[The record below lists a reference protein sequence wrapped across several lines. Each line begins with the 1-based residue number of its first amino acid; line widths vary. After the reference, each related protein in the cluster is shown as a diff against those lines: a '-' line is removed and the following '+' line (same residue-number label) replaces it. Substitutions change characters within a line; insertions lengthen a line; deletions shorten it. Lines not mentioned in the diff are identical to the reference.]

1 MIEVSIR
8 FKRTFYQS
16 LCPAPFQVD
25 HANRYQLNFWKKLL
39 KKNQTT
45 FLILTAIESRFAF
58 ACVRAVCVIATCI
71 IVTAMDVAGTLV
83 HI

>member
-1 MIEVSIR
+1 MIEVSVP
-8 FKRTFYQS
+8 FKCTFYWS
-16 LCPAPFQVD
+16 LCLAPFQGN
-25 HANRYQLNFWKKLL
+25 HANRYQLNF
-39 KKNQTT
+39 

>member
-1 MIEVSIR
+1 MSGAVSSGSR
-8 FKRTFYQS
+8 KFLS
-16 LCPAPFQVD
+16 V
-25 HANRYQLNFWKKLL
+25 KLL
-39 KKNQTT
+39 KKTIKKNQTT
-45 FLILTAIESRFAF
+45 FLIRTAIESRFAF

>member
-1 MIEVSIR
+1 MSGTVSR
-8 FKRTFYQS
+8 GSCKS
-16 LCPAPFQVD
+16 LSV
-25 HANRYQLNFWKKLL
+25 KLL
-39 KKNQTT
+39 KKLFKKNHAT

>member
-1 MIEVSIR
+1 M
-8 FKRTFYQS
+8 
-16 LCPAPFQVD
+16 
-25 HANRYQLNFWKKLL
+25 
-39 KKNQTT
+39 
-45 FLILTAIESRFAF
+45 AIESRFAF